1 MTPQVPSVLYE
12 MAGLLGRNAEPGVA
26 AADRAHAL
34 RMSAGLLV
42 MAAERWDVAA
52 HQLVTENRALA
63 ALLPDTAAEGDLRVS
78 ALQRENVRLRARL
91 IEAHVAAEKAGDTA
105 RQDAI
110 WAELI
115 ASTERRRLSNEP
127 N

>member
-1 MTPQVPSVLYE
+1 MTPEVPSVLYE
-12 MAGLLGRNAEPGVA
+12 MAALLGRNAEPGVA
-26 AADRAHAL
+26 EADRAHAL

-63 ALLPDTAAEGDLRVS
+63 ALLDDKAPEDDLRVS
-78 ALQRENVRLRARL
+78 ALRRENARLRTRL
-91 IEAHVAAEKAGDTA
+91 IEAHVAAETAGDIA

-110 WAELI
+110 WAELV